1 MKQLRSFLLILLLAC
16 ASGCA
21 SSPPK
26 SQEMAVPKAV
36 ESSDLL
42 IISDTFLDKKIGFLE
57 TIAAKEELPEEDRK
71 AALKLLDTYKQLR
84 KFPPENATEKE
95 SQELIRSLFESL
107 DLMDERYFERKKAI
121 PDYPGT
127 ITLFV
132 RSKGEIIDLYL
143 KGDFKGVIKRS
154 FELKATF
161 GPDALTP
168 EIGLLF
174 ALSLAKEG
182 RFEQAI
188 QIGEGIA
195 GELNRLPD
203 IIQLRASIAQWQL
216 ALGKKDK
223 ALHTYERLTDYQ
235 DERAAL
241 IQDLDRK
248 IRRAEKG
255 ASAEEPKLI
264 APKPG
269 SEGVGLQGE
278 RTMDQLLKEV
288 SSLIQEHAY
297 GKARLL
303 LLRERIKVEEG
314 PESEILDRELTR
326 VEQQEAAFEEQKRIR
341 DAYLKQTHEAAKTL
355 FEEEKFEAAINKFKE
370 VEEAQGLNAES
381 QALKERAVE
390 SLINSERNRA
400 AEIFLTAKKTKDPSK
415 KKELL
420 NSSCDILKA
429 LIDKYPA
436 SPLNQKL
443 KSHMAI
449 VKEELESIQ

>member
-21 SSPPK
+21 SPPK

-84 KFPPENATEKE
+84 KFPPENATAKE

-107 DLMDERYFERKKAI
+107 DLMDEKYFERKKAI
-121 PDYPGT
+121 PDYPGA

-132 RSKGEIIDLYL
+132 RKKSEIIDLYL

-154 FELKATF
+154 LELKAIF

-370 VEEAQGLNAES
+370 VEEAQG
-381 QALKERAVE
+381 
-390 SLINSERNRA
+390 
-400 AEIFLTAKKTKDPSK
+400 
-415 KKELL
+415 
-420 NSSCDILKA
+420 
-429 LIDKYPA
+429 
-436 SPLNQKL
+436 
-443 KSHMAI
+443 
-449 VKEELESIQ
+449 